1 MSFEIKLNEIG
12 YKLKVS
18 AMGVA
23 GENLEDNVD
32 NPEITANMK
41 TLEKYIENYSEF
53 SQALTI
59 YKSLVEE
66 DVRQLY
72 NVQKTISYVDR
83 QLLE

>member
-1 MSFEIKLNEIG
+1 MSLEIKLNKIG
-12 YKLKVS
+12 YRLKVS

-41 TLEKYIENYSEF
+41 TLQKYIENYIEF

-59 YKSLVEE
+59 YKPLVEE
-66 DVRQLY
+66 DVR
-72 NVQKTISYVDR
+72 
-83 QLLE
+83 